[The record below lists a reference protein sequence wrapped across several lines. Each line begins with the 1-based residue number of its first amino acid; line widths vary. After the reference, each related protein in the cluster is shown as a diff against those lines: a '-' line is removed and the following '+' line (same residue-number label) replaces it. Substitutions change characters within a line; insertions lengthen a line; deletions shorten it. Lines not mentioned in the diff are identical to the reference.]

1 MKVTFVRQEPVADHI
16 TTFWFQ
22 PERPVRYS
30 AGQYTE
36 LYLPH
41 EHVDERRDKHWFT
54 LSSSPTD
61 PMLSITTKFAQD
73 RSSSFKQTLQAL
85 APGSHVHMAAPMGDF
100 ILPKDAS
107 IPLLFVAAGIG
118 CTPFHSIIKYLQDH
132 EESRDIT
139 LLYGVHNLEQIAFR
153 DTFEKLGDHWH
164 LVLDAPPPEW
174 QGYTGHITTEI
185 ILENITDPQKQQVYI
200 SGPEPMVETLTKEL
214 DASGFPKNHIRTDY
228 FPGYTEV

>member
-1 MKVTFVRQEPVADHI
+1 MKVTFVRQQPVADHI

-30 AGQYTE
+30 AGQFTE

-61 PMLSITTKFAQD
+61 SLLSITTKFPEG
-73 RSSSFKQTLQAL
+73 RSSTFKQTMQKLT
-85 APGSHVHMAAPMGDF
+85 PGQDVHMASPMGDF
-100 ILPKDAS
+100 ILPKDPS

-118 CTPFHSIIKYLQDH
+118 CTPFHSIIKYLQ
-132 EESRDIT
+132 EKRESRDIT
-139 LLYGVHNLEQIAFR
+139 LLYGVHNLEQVAFQ
-153 DTFEKLGDHWH
+153 DTFEKLGDRWR
-164 LVLDAPPPEW
+164 LVLDVPPPEW
-174 QGYTGHITTEI
+174 KGYTGHITTQI
-185 ILENITDPQKQQVYI
+185 ILENITNPQKQQVYI

-214 DASGFPKNHIRTDY
+214 GTSGFPKNHIRTDY
-228 FPGYTEV
+228 FPGYAEV

>member
-1 MKVTFVRQEPVADHI
+1 LPKTEAAALSKPCKRSPPVVTSIWLHQWAI
-16 TTFWFQ
+16 
-22 PERPVRYS
+22 
-30 AGQYTE
+30 
-36 LYLPH
+36 
-41 EHVDERRDKHWFT
+41 
-54 LSSSPTD
+54 SSSQKT
-61 PMLSITTKFAQD
+61 
-73 RSSSFKQTLQAL
+73 
-85 APGSHVHMAAPMGDF
+85 
-100 ILPKDAS
+100 
-107 IPLLFVAAGIG
+107 LLFVAAGIG

-139 LLYGVHNLEQIAFR
+139 LLYGVHNLEQVAFR

-185 ILENITDPQKQQVYI
+185 ILENITEPEKQQVYI